1 MINSENIFVLVL
13 IAYGI
18 ASLIT
23 LKKYREEITTLKKQL
38 KKEEYPY

>member
-18 ASLIT
+18 ASLIK
-23 LKKYREEITTLKKQL
+23 LKKYREEITTLKNQL
-38 KKEEYPY
+38 KKGKYSH